1 MTQEGADSAAYRAA
15 PRGGLRYRLTSAHC
29 GAANARQPGVRVGV
43 RVLTPLVSRLRECA
57 GSIANRVFLILL
69 GGIVLATIAT
79 TWLAASDR
87 KQAIEE
93 MRDMHAA
100 DRVEQLVLALERV
113 DPALRPVILQASA
126 SFGMDAKFVDS
137 ALLQQVG
144 RPEMNNLPLQAMLR
158 ARLGADR
165 SLAAQ
170 RETGCTP
177 RSTDLIDFT
186 PKRFDDCQTIY
197 VGLQDGGLL
206 RLKLHSSLNSQNSKR
221 LTRGIGL
228 YAPPYLGLFLLLIAL
243 LAYCVA
249 RMMTRPIGQLAQAA
263 SELGAD
269 IDRPPLPVAG
279 PTEIRSAAAAF
290 NAMQARIR
298 RQIQHRTHM
307 LAAITHDLQTPLT
320 RLRLRLE
327 KVGDHALREKLVDD
341 LAGMQ
346 VMVREGL
353 DLARTMDS
361 SEAMQ
366 LLDIDSLLDSACADA
381 ADAGQPVTLEGAT
394 RLSIVAQPRGLR
406 RCLTNLLDNAVKY
419 GGYAEVC
426 LAQEQSTVVIRI
438 RDGGPGIPEVHLDA
452 VFDPFFRLESSRSR
466 DTGGTGL
473 GLTIARNIAENHGGS
488 LCLMNHPDG
497 GLEAVIRL
505 PARLAVEKKPV

>member
-1 MTQEGADSAAYRAA
+1 MSERRATVVQAPAAAAVNAGASDR
-15 PRGGLRYRLTSAHC
+15 PVGLPARLLA
-29 GAANARQPGVRVGV
+29 
-43 RVLTPLVSRLRECA
+43 RLRA
-57 GSIANRVFLILL
+57 GSIVNRVFLMIL
-69 GGIVLATIAT
+69 GGIILATVVT

-93 MRDMHAA
+93 LRALHTAE
-100 DRVEQLVLALERV
+100 RVEQLVLALERV
-113 DPALRPVILQASA
+113 DASLRPVILQAAA
-126 SFGMDAKFVDS
+126 SFGVDAKFVDP
-137 ALLQQVG
+137 ALLAQVG
-144 RPEMNNLPLQAMLR
+144 RAEANNLQLQALLKS
-158 ARLGADR
+158 RLGEAR
-165 SLAAQ
+165 QVGAQ
-170 RETGCTP
+170 RAPGCTP

-197 VGLQDGGLL
+197 VGLHDGELL
-206 RLKLHSSLNSQNSKR
+206 RLKLHSSLNRNAAR
-221 LTRGIGL
+221 LSRGIGL

-243 LAYCVA
+243 LAYLVA
-249 RMMTRPIGQLAQAA
+249 RMTARPIGQLARAA
-263 SELGAD
+263 GELGAD
-269 IDRPPLPVAG
+269 IDRAPLPVTG
-279 PTEIRSAAAAF
+279 PTEIRRAAAAF

-327 KVGDHALREKLVDD
+327 KVGDPALRDKLIED

-361 SEAMQ
+361 SEPMQ
-366 LLDIDSLLDSACADA
+366 RLDIDSLIDAACADA
-381 ADAGQPVTLEGAT
+381 ADAGQDVTCEGRT
-394 RLSIVAQPRGLR
+394 RVSLTAQPHALR

-419 GGYAEVC
+419 GRHAAVALSHEDGDI
-426 LAQEQSTVVIRI
+426 VVRI
-438 RDGGPGIPEVHLDA
+438 RDGGAGIAPELLDA
-452 VFDPFFRLESSRSR
+452 VFDPFFRLETSRSR

-488 LCLMNHPDG
+488 LILSNHPEG
-497 GLEAVIRL
+497 GLEAVVRL
-505 PARLAVEKKPV
+505 PVKAATEKKPAA